1 MTTEDHEIYDGEGEE
16 LAAEADEKTKED
28 EEEGLSES
36 VHTDYGL
43 DFSEGVSL
51 DPEEGEE
58 EEEGNVAAEDTL
70 DDSKEEEANAGNEE
84 DAFDD
89 MAKADEERTY
99 NGDENLNEDCDD
111 DVDDAECINDD
122 HLERGEDGGAEGG
135 GGEGGQGG
143 GDEHHAEDEG
153 GQGDEPGA
161 SCDNSA

>member
-51 DPEEGEE
+51 DPEEEE

-70 DDSKEEEANAGNEE
+70 DDSKEEEASAGNEE